1 MERQDLRYN
10 SEGLDDGS
18 NNIGGMLFPGQGQ
31 LFRNKKDVDKK
42 SNAKIEKAEVISQKL
57 CPECGQPIFSNDN
70 LCETCKAKKD
80 SHESVNPKN

>member
-42 SNAKIEKAEVISQKL
+42 KQRKNRKSRSDQPKIVPRMRSTNFL
-57 CPECGQPIFSNDN
+57 
-70 LCETCKAKKD
+70 
-80 SHESVNPKN
+80 